1 MRMQV
6 QKDMRVSRDVGRHLR
21 QQLQSCHRAIIHNRL
36 PISWHLPVI
45 MASDTFQLFPNL
57 PKEIQ
62 DLIWNAAVRPVPGTR
77 HVHRFMVLGSQEPE
91 HSFSGHLLDFTS
103 FGVTST
109 EDRNLNEHKENEE
122 TSATKETGSTE
133 EKDDDSHEVASSKKL
148 VLGSCHLA
156 IPHDALDG
164 GLNDSVYAQ
173 DSGLWVACKASR
185 AAMEKHF
192 TKNEWWSEAECEN
205 APERLATCGDYKQE
219 KGATHT
225 ASYKNYDGEYTHI
238 TINYD
243 RDLFCLDSR
252 HLGSLDWLQN
262 LRDCIRRST
271 PDFPARM
278 EESEDGG
285 LVANPSFLGP
295 NIAIDYDPYM
305 FDQWLPASTHL
316 RRPDVE
322 WNAMRLSYMM
332 ELFSFQVKRTLWFI
346 DYRLRPVDPDYAKLE
361 ILSGESV
368 LRSSDGQ
375 ERAIFRS
382 DEVVLIE
389 VKPDDRDKWYI
400 AASDYQS
407 RASGYTAFDFFKL
420 LARSGYGYLEIDE
433 YRRLRVLACQAAPG
447 KTLRPRLSDAIICP
461 RDSSCKVCGRT
472 DDVA

>member
-1 MRMQV
+1 
-6 QKDMRVSRDVGRHLR
+6 
-21 QQLQSCHRAIIHNRL
+21 
-36 PISWHLPVI
+36 
-45 MASDTFQLFPNL
+45 MASDTFHLFPGL

-62 DLIWNAAVRPVPGTR
+62 DLIWDAAVRPVPGTR

-91 HSFSGHLLDFTS
+91 HNFSGHLLDFAS
-103 FGVTST
+103 FGITST
-109 EDRNLNEHKENEE
+109 KGHNLDEHTEDEENPAGEQSGLTEQEKE
-122 TSATKETGSTE
+122 
-133 EKDDDSHEVASSKKL
+133 DVISHEVASSKKL
-148 VLGSCHLA
+148 VPGSCYLA

-164 GLNDSVYAQ
+164 GPNDSVYAL
-173 DSGLWVACKASR
+173 DSGLWMACKASR
-185 AAMEKHF
+185 AAMEGRF
-192 TKNEWWSEAECEN
+192 PKNEWWSEAKCKN
-205 APERLATCGDYKQE
+205 TPERFATCGDYNQQ

-225 ASYKNYDGEYTHI
+225 ASYKNHDGEYTHI
-238 TINYD
+238 TINHD

-252 HLGSLDWLQN
+252 HLGSLDWLQS
-262 LRDCIRRST
+262 LRYCIRCST
-271 PDFPARM
+271 PDFPACM
-278 EESEDGG
+278 QESENGD

-332 ELFSFQVKRTLWFI
+332 ELFHQHANRTLWFI
-346 DYRLRPVDPDYAKLE
+346 DYRLRPIDPDYASRE

-382 DEVVLIE
+382 NELVLIE
-389 VKPDDRDKWYI
+389 AKPDDKDKWFI
-400 AASDYQS
+400 DTSDYQS
-407 RASGYTAFDFFKL
+407 RGARYTAFDFFRL
-420 LARSGYGYLEIDE
+420 LARSGYGSLEIDE

-447 KTLRPRLSDAIICP
+447 KTLRPRLSDAVVCP
-461 RDSSCKVCGRT
+461 RDASCKVCGRT